1 MLQIEGI
8 QFFLRIAKAFLTSG
22 MVSFKDGTIYDFAKH
37 YEDDINGPNV
47 LCT

>member
-1 MLQIEGI
+1 MHTLQIEGI

-22 MVSFKDGTIYDFAKH
+22 MVSFEDGTIYDF